1 MRIRPRRQWLRLRTV
16 GSSGRITI
24 DAGSGC
30 GRILTA
36 LLQTTAHDGWRKRR
50 AARAF
55 EDVLR
60 QLAELLQRGPRC
72 GILRREIVAGAAR
85 IAILLGQREQAA
97 QRVRAL
103 VEPAL

>member
-1 MRIRPRRQWLRLRTV
+1 MFQAHEGSLLQAPEVAVSAGSRSLMRIRPRRQWLRLRRV

-36 LLQTTAHDGWRKRR
+36 LLQATAHDGRRELR

-60 QLAELLQRGPRC
+60 QLAELLQR
-72 GILRREIVAGAAR
+72 
-85 IAILLGQREQAA
+85 
-97 QRVRAL
+97 
-103 VEPAL
+103 